1 MTRTF
6 GLELLESVLK
16 GYPNIFLKVKLLL
29 VCSSLGSKNSRDV
42 YFLFIL
48 LQGKNTKKMN
58 GFQIEIWRLLFLR
71 RGGKWSSQ
79 RKTSQSKGEN
89 QQQTQSLYGLD
100 ATIQTWASLVGGEY
114 SHRGNTLAL
123 H

>member
-29 VCSSLGSKNSRDV
+29 VYSSLGSDKKILV
-42 YFLFIL
+42 MFIILFIS

-58 GFQIEIWRLLFLR
+58 GFVIEIWKLLFLR
-71 RGGKWSSQ
+71 RGEKRSSKGKI
-79 RKTSQSKGEN
+79 TQSKAEN
-89 QQQTQSLYGLD
+89 QQQT
-100 ATIQTWASLVGGEY
+100 
-114 SHRGNTLAL
+114 
-123 H
+123 